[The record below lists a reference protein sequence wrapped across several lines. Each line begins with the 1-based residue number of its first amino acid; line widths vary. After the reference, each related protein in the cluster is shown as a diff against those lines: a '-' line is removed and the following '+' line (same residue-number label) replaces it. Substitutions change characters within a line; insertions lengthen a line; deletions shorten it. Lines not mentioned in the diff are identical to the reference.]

1 MIIVKIMNLMSSGDV
16 LVYVN
21 NKCVLGYTH
30 NDMVSVFQSIAP
42 GEIVKIEVCRGYPL
56 AYDPNDPN
64 NEVVTT
70 VAVGNS
76 GTWRNIHAAWYL
88 SKECCVNIW

>member
-1 MIIVKIMNLMSSGDV
+1 MND
-16 LVYVN
+16 
-21 NKCVLGYTH
+21 KCVLGYTH

-42 GEIVKIEVCRGYPL
+42 GEVVKMEVCRGYPL

-76 GTWRNIHAAWYL
+76 GTL
-88 SKECCVNIW
+88 SSSSFCKKKKSRLYIIIYSFL